1 MIKVIIFDLDG
12 TVADTIYAIREGVNL
27 TMSALGYPEHTYE
40 EVLGFVNFGA
50 RHLIEEALPAS
61 ARGDQT
67 VVDQTLALYDRM
79 YAQTYL
85 HTDRCYDGIPEA
97 LEILHRDFRLAML
110 SNKQDAMVQGLV
122 RQLFRPGLFAIAHGV
137 RDGLPTKPDKTVP
150 LQYCEELG
158 VTPVECAFVGDSDVD
173 VATAKNAGML
183 AVDVTWGYRSEEVLR
198 QKGADLLAHT
208 PGELV
213 EIFQK
218 LKSQGGPA

>member
-61 ARGDQT
+61 VRGDQT

-110 SNKQDAMVQGLV
+110 SNKQDAMVQGWYASCSV
-122 RQLFRPGLFAIAHGV
+122 PDCSPSHTACATDYPPSR
-137 RDGLPTKPDKTVP
+137 TKPSLCNIAKSWVSHRWNAP
-150 LQYCEELG
+150 LW
-158 VTPVECAFVGDSDVD
+158 
-173 VATAKNAGML
+173 ATAMWTLPPPKTPAC
-183 AVDVTWGYRSEEVLR
+183 WRSMSHGDTGAKRFCAKRVRICLR
-198 QKGADLLAHT
+198 TRRANW
-208 PGELV
+208 
-213 EIFQK
+213 
-218 LKSQGGPA
+218 